1 MEDVKRYKGKER
13 VKRQERDKER
23 KWRVKDSI
31 MEDVKIYKEKERVK
45 RQERD
50 KERKGR
56 VKD

>member
-1 MEDVKRYKGKER
+1 MEDVKIYKEKER
-13 VKRQERDKER
+13 VERQERDKER
-23 KWRVKDSI
+23 KGRVKDSI